1 MKKFYLLCLLL
12 IIVLSGCKS
21 GNEPIPSPSLNL
33 SSMYSTEEG
42 KYYLVALGTNEEQ
55 ESEFQQVFDQNIEKI
70 SGYYQNGTPN
80 DVELKT
86 LNIEELP
93 VYIIFD
99 TEKEIFRTD
108 NLIELNQ
115 YLHDEVK

>member
-1 MKKFYLLCLLL
+1 MRRFYLLSLLFM
-12 IIVLSGCKS
+12 IVLSGCETSIK
-21 GNEPIPSPSLNL
+21 PTPTPSFNL
-33 SSMYSTEEG
+33 SYMHSKEEG

-55 ESEFQQVFDQNIEKI
+55 DLELQQVFDQNKERI

-80 DVELKT
+80 DVELRT
-86 LNIEELP
+86 LNIHEFP

-108 NLIELNQ
+108 NLVELNQ
-115 YLHDEVK
+115 YLHDKAK